1 MKNKK
6 TSITI
11 SDEAK
16 KLLEELAKKYGV
28 SQTSIIE
35 LLVRE
40 KAKQEGIWQ

>member
-11 SDEAK
+11 SDDAK
-16 KLLEELAKKYGV
+16 RLLEELAEKYGV

-35 LLVRE
+35 MLVRE
-40 KAKQEGIWQ
+40 KARMDGLWK